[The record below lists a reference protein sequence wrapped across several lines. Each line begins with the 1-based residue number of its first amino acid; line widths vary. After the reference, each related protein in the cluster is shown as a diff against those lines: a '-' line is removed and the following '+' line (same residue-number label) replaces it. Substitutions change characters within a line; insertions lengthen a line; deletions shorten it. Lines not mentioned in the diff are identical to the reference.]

1 MTALSVPLP
10 DGITLHARIDGP
22 EGAPCV
28 VFANSVLTDMSI
40 WDAQADALADR
51 YRVLRYDQRGHGA
64 SEASAGAMDFARYG
78 ADLLAVMDAAGVDRC
93 AVAGLSMG
101 CPTALA
107 ALAAAPDR
115 FAAFIAVDGVMRS
128 APGRAAYW
136 SERRETALRDG
147 MAAIAAATAP
157 RWLPGESED
166 SALSTRLRTMIAGTS
181 VKGFVAATYALS
193 DYDQTTEIA
202 CPVLGIAGADDGA
215 MPDAVAKQFGG
226 FPGARIVT
234 IPDAGHLP
242 NFQSPQGFNDALLAF
257 LDQNF
262 STTKEQT

>member
-115 FAAFIAVDGVMRS
+115 FTAFIAVDGVMRS
-128 APGRAAYW
+128 APGRAAFW
-136 SERRETALRDG
+136 TERRETALREG
-147 MAAIAAATAP
+147 MEAIAASTAP

-166 SALSTRLRTMIAGTS
+166 SALSARLRAMIAGTS
-181 VKGFVAATYALS
+181 VEGFAAATYALS
-193 DYDQTTEIA
+193 DYDQTTAIA

-215 MPDAVAKQFGG
+215 MPDAVSKQFGG
-226 FPGARIVT
+226 IPGARIAI
-234 IPDAGHLP
+234 IPGAGHLP
-242 NFQSPQGFNDALLAF
+242 NFQNPEAFNEALLAF
-257 LDQNF
+257 LDQNLP
-262 STTKEQT
+262 TTKEQA